1 MSLIEF
7 IAPYFSHLQK
17 WHVYF
22 GLGFVGF
29 LAFWQ
34 VEKWKI
40 DRETEDIRF
49 FEEEVRKDEER
60 RQAERLKEL
69 NDKEKNSKN

>member
-1 MSLIEF
+1 MNWF
-7 IAPYFSHLQK
+7 DVFAPYFDGVQK
-17 WHVYF
+17 WHVFF

-40 DRETEDIRF
+40 DRETENIRF
-49 FEEEVRKDEER
+49 FEDEVRKDEER
-60 RQAERLKEL
+60 KK
-69 NDKEKNSKN
+69 KEKDKSQR